1 MIIEQ
6 KRFSNKCR
14 FEFLEDYLRYTI
26 RDKGSETSFNVTYDS
41 INLHDFGSLIER
53 NTWYRNAGLLWI
65 GIGIIFSLIEF
76 QQSQTFA
83 ISIWVWVGLICLAVF
98 WFTKCEFSTLKAFEG
113 KLYVIKD
120 SKHDQ
125 IINELKE
132 KRRLSL
138 FTMYGLIDY
147 SNNYEEEIEK
157 FRWLLQE
164 KSITKEHF
172 EEVKTKI
179 KRIHGE
185 I

>member
-6 KRFSNKCR
+6 KRFSNKCI

-26 RDKGSETSFNVTYDS
+26 REKGNETTYNVTYDS
-41 INLHDFGSLIER
+41 IKLHDFGSLVER
-53 NTWYRNAGLLWI
+53 NTWYRNAGLLWVA
-65 GIGIIFSLIEF
+65 IGIIFSVIQFL
-76 QQSQTFA
+76 QNQTFA
-83 ISIWVWVGLICLAVF
+83 ISIWIWIGLLCLTVF
-98 WFTKCEFSTLKAFEG
+98 WFTKSEFSTLQAFEG
-113 KLYVIKD
+113 TLYVIKD
-120 SKHDQ
+120 KKHDQ
-125 IINELKE
+125 IIEELKE
-132 KRRLSL
+132 RRRSSL

-147 SNNYEEEIEK
+147 TNDFEEEIEK

-179 KRIHGE
+179 KKIHGE